1 MPQNSVREGRES
13 AAFAARLIC
22 ADLRTWKEAFR
33 AAREFCG
40 ASPDEKLVASEIRRW
55 QALFAPDAHAEA
67 LLRKRRAALSLMRR
81 VPELGLRLVGVVL
94 SGAATENSLPETVAR
109 GESEKDAAI
118 TLLNAGLMAEPF
130 EASYP
135 TAFMRRHKET
145 FTLLTEIDGEEI
157 LIHVVPFGTT
167 LPAPEKPD
175 EWQREAEALGS
186 AGPEELEAL
195 CLGKESECHP
205 SGRKGLAH

>member
-1 MPQNSVREGRES
+1 MSQSSDRQSQEA

-22 ADLRTWKEAFR
+22 ADLSTWKEAFR
-33 AAREFCG
+33 AAREAYGC
-40 ASPDEKLVASEIRRW
+40 APEEMRVATEIRRW
-55 QALFAPDAHAEA
+55 QALFAPEAHAKT

-81 VPELGLRLVGVVL
+81 VPELDLKLVGVVL

-135 TAFMRRHKET
+135 TAFMRRRKDAL
-145 FTLLTEIDGEEI
+145 TLLTEMEGEEI
-157 LIHVVPFGTT
+157 LIRIVPFGTT

-175 EWQREAEALGS
+175 DWQQEAEALGS
-186 AGPEELEAL
+186 AGPAELETL
-195 CLGKESECHP
+195 CFGKYPECHP

>member
-1 MPQNSVREGRES
+1 MPQNSVREGREA

-135 TAFMRRHKET
+135 TAFMRQHKGA

-157 LIHVVPFGTT
+157 LIRVVPFGTT

>member
-1 MPQNSVREGRES
+1 MPQNSVREGREA

-33 AAREFCG
+33 AARDFCG

-55 QALFAPDAHAEA
+55 QALFAPDAHAET

-109 GESEKDAAI
+109 GES
-118 TLLNAGLMAEPF
+118 
-130 EASYP
+130 
-135 TAFMRRHKET
+135 
-145 FTLLTEIDGEEI
+145 
-157 LIHVVPFGTT
+157 
-167 LPAPEKPD
+167 
-175 EWQREAEALGS
+175 
-186 AGPEELEAL
+186 
-195 CLGKESECHP
+195 
-205 SGRKGLAH
+205 

>member
-1 MPQNSVREGRES
+1 MPKISDREHLEA

-22 ADLRTWKEAFR
+22 SDLQNWKDAFR
-33 AAREFCG
+33 AARENFG
-40 ASPDEKLVASEIRRW
+40 RDPDEKRVASEIRRW
-55 QALFAPDAHAEA
+55 HALFAREAHVRT
-67 LLRKRRAALSLMRR
+67 LQRKRRAALELMHR
-81 VPELGLRLVGVVL
+81 VPGLELKLVGVVL

-118 TLLNAGLMAEPF
+118 ALLNAGLPAEPF

-135 TAFMRRHKET
+135 TSFVRKRRDAL
-145 FTLLTEIDGEEI
+145 TLMTEIADEPV
-157 LIHVVPFGTT
+157 LIRIVPFGTS

-175 EWQREAEALGS
+175 EWQS
-186 AGPEELEAL
+186 ELEARGSVGEAEL
-195 CLGKESECHP
+195 AEICGLAASECHP

>member
-55 QALFAPDAHAEA
+55 QARFAPDAHAEA
-67 LLRKRRAALSLMRR
+67 LLRKRRAALSLMRC

-157 LIHVVPFGTT
+157 LIRVVPFGTT

>member
-1 MPQNSVREGRES
+1 MPQNSVREGREA

-33 AAREFCG
+33 AARDFCG

-55 QALFAPDAHAEA
+55 QALFAPDAHAET

-135 TAFMRRHKET
+135 TAFMRRHKGA

-157 LIHVVPFGTT
+157 LIRVVPFGTT

-195 CLGKESECHP
+195 CFGKESECHP
-205 SGRKGLAH
+205 SGRNGLAH